1 MLDNLAYRWSQSRTA
16 RRFLTPL
23 LRTYLRYCPIAAG
36 KEALWTRVVNPYFA
50 WHSRPF
56 VARTV
61 FGPALAGDTRDMI
74 QQYIYFFGIW
84 EPELT
89 AWIAGRLAPG
99 DTFIDVG
106 ANIGY
111 YSLLASKHV
120 GKSGRVIGIEASPAV
135 FKQLHENVT
144 RNRLA
149 NVQTVNVAVSDRKGV
164 VQLFRGPDHNVGET
178 SLFQG
183 EGFEPGDSVASAP
196 LEEIVSRE
204 DLAAARLIKI
214 DIEGAERFVVPAL
227 APILRSGR
235 ADLELIVEF
244 HPQYLTEP
252 GQRADDLIQMMNA
265 SGFYP
270 YRLQNAYWPFNGTTK
285 PGGVRP
291 KRLHAPIQEE
301 TVIIFSRKDAESL

>member
-1 MLDNLAYRWSQSRTA
+1 MG

-23 LRTYLRYCPIAAG
+23 LRAYLRYWPIAAG

-61 FGPALAGDTRDMI
+61 FGFALAGDTRDMI

-89 AWIAGRLAPG
+89 DWIAGRLAPG
-99 DTFIDVG
+99 DTFVDVG

-111 YSLLASKHV
+111 YSLLASKRV
-120 GKSGRVIGIEASPAV
+120 GSSGRVIGIEACPAV
-135 FKQLHENVT
+135 FRQLRENVT

-149 NVQTVNVAVSDRKGV
+149 NVRVVNVAVSDRKGV

-178 SLFQG
+178 SIFQG
-183 EGFEPGDSVASAP
+183 AGFEPGDSVDSAP
-196 LEEIVSRE
+196 LEEIVGRE
-204 DLAAARLIKI
+204 DLASARLIKI
-214 DIEGAERFVVPAL
+214 DIEGAERFVVPTL
-227 APILRSGR
+227 VPILRSSR
-235 ADLELIVEF
+235 VDLELIVEF

-252 GQRADDLIQMMNA
+252 GQRADDLIQMVNA
-265 SGFYP
+265 TGFCA
-270 YRLQNAYWPFNGTTK
+270 YRLENAYWPFNGAARA
-285 PGGVRP
+285 GGARP
-291 KRLHAPIQEE
+291 RRLRAPIHEE